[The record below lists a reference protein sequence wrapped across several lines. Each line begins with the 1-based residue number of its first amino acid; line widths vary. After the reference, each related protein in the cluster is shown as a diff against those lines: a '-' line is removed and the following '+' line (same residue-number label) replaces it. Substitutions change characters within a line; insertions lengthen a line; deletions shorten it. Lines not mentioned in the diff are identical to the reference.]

1 MIISSVLSVFETSNS
16 TNSVEILLSF
26 KEALSSSNFCDLL
39 AAIVIEAPY
48 SARATAH
55 ANPIPEE
62 APAIRARLFF
72 NENEGVLGK
81 FIGSSHQC

>member
-1 MIISSVLSVFETSNS
+1 MFVQP
-16 TNSVEILLSF
+16 F
-26 KEALSSSNFCDLL
+26 KDLVACDLL
-39 AAIVIEAPY
+39 AAIVMEAPY

-81 FIGSSHQC
+81 FIGSSHQY